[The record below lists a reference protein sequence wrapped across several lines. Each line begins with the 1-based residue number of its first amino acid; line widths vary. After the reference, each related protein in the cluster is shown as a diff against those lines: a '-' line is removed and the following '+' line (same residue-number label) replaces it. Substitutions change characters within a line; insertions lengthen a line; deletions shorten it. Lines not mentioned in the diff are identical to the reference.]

1 MTTAKPGQQD
11 IQKGYQECLD
21 CGGMLL
27 MEAGFEVSTSAC
39 TQCGEHVASRE
50 EFFNVAAEVLG
61 K

>member
-1 MTTAKPGQQD
+1 MNSEKPTVEEL
-11 IQKGYQECLD
+11 QKGYRVCKMCSGIL
-21 CGGMLL
+21 ML
-27 MEAGFEVSTSAC
+27 EAGFEVSTSAC